1 MREITE
7 RAFLIRRTS
16 IAAALTAGL
25 LLGGCAS
32 TSDEGPQ
39 MQIQEDVKTSGN
51 TAPVELQLACASE
64 AGSRLGLG
72 SDSVL
77 PTASNEI
84 QPGTYRVELTS
95 KSGASAECIINQQ
108 GEISSVERI

>member
-1 MREITE
+1 MRETTK
-7 RAFLIRRTS
+7 RAFIWRTS
-16 IAAALTAGL
+16 IAAALTGGL

-32 TSDEGPQ
+32 TSDEAPQ

-77 PTASNEI
+77 PTGSAEV

-108 GEISSVERI
+108 GEISSVARI

>member
-1 MREITE
+1 MRETTK
-7 RAFLIRRTS
+7 RAFIWRTS
-16 IAAALTAGL
+16 IAAALTGGL

-32 TSDEGPQ
+32 TSDEAPKI
-39 MQIQEDVKTSGN
+39 QIQEDVKTSGN

-77 PTASNEI
+77 PTGSAEV

-108 GEISSVERI
+108 GEISSVARI

>member
-1 MREITE
+1 MRETTK
-7 RAFLIRRTS
+7 RAFVWRTS
-16 IAAALTAGL
+16 IAAALTGGL

-32 TSDEGPQ
+32 TSDETPR

-108 GEISSVERI
+108 GEISSVVRI

>member
-7 RAFLIRRTS
+7 RAFLIRPAS
-16 IAAALTAGL
+16 IAAALTGGL

-32 TSDEGPQ
+32 TSDEAPR

-77 PTASNEI
+77 PTGSTEV

-95 KSGASAECIINQQ
+95 KSGAAAECIIDQQ
-108 GEISSVERI
+108 GEIASLSRI